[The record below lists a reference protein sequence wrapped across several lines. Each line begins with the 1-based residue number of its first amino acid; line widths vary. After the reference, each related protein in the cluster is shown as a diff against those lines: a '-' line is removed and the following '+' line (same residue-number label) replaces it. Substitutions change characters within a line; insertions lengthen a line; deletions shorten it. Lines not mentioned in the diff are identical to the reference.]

1 MSSSFRFEFIIQC
14 NFCAQWTRS
23 LSRNRMCCH
32 CLMWS
37 APVVKSLTLLGSR
50 GHHRTTSSGSGTWG
64 SGTWSNVRIFRQFS
78 PRSPQKTGP
87 IMENL
92 LWTLRSRKSK
102 LDILGPSGVFD
113 IPEFCR
119 TNRSTLDFFGT
130 LLDAGIVENRLWNG
144 IVEPIDRLWI
154 FLGRCCKLE
163 LSKIDF
169 GMVLWNQSIF
179 FGFFWDAARR
189 WNCLVEPID
198 QIDFGIYL
206 WTLLDAGIVENRLW
220 NCRVCQWPRLP
231 REKSIG
237 WSWSLLTAVCWLSKN
252 AHVTA
257 FVQTQK
263 VHISRLTEILNTSSA
278 WSQVCMSHGRANC
291 QSWS

>member
-1 MSSSFRFEFIIQC
+1 M
-14 NFCAQWTRS
+14 
-23 LSRNRMCCH
+23 CH
-32 CLMWS
+32 CLMCA

-50 GHHRTTSSGSGTWG
+50 GRHRTTSSGSGTWG
-64 SGTWSNVRIFRQFS
+64 SGTWSNVRIFRQFTA
-78 PRSPQKTGP
+78 RSPQKTGP

-119 TNRSTLDFFGT
+119 TNRSTLDFLGT
-130 LLDAGIVENRLWNG
+130 LLDAGIVENRLWKG
-144 IVEPIDRLWI
+144 LVEPIDRLWF

-189 WNCLVEPID
+189 WNCRKSTLEWSCRTNRSTLDFFGTLLQAGIVENRLWNCLVEPID

-237 WSWSLLTAVCWLSKN
+237 
-252 AHVTA
+252 
-257 FVQTQK
+257 
-263 VHISRLTEILNTSSA
+263 
-278 WSQVCMSHGRANC
+278 
-291 QSWS
+291 